1 MVASVIEISKNI
13 FSSKKYGLSGK
24 ETRKKKK
31 KPEKRKIRER
41 GHPFRTVEYI

>member
-24 ETRKKKK
+24 ETREKKKT
-31 KPEKRKIRER
+31 ENRKIRER
-41 GHPFRTVEYI
+41 RHPFRTVEYI